1 MNLQA
6 EKIKIQRK
14 KVGLTIKELAK
25 KIGYTDAYIS
35 QIENGKVVP
44 SIKVLKKIVDTLDLS
59 FRDILISNSQQEK
72 FFFKKSEYLE
82 IRRQNNSIEEK
93 LLCSNLSFKKM
104 QPTYKI
110 IKPNTEC
117 IINLKPKDEKFGYIL
132 KGTIELDLDNKI
144 IILNEHDSFYITY
157 HNYITIKNTNTINAE
172 LICVDLPPNI

>member
-1 MNLQA
+1 
-6 EKIKIQRK
+6 
-14 KVGLTIKELAK
+14 
-25 KIGYTDAYIS
+25 
-35 QIENGKVVP
+35 
-44 SIKVLKKIVDTLDLS
+44 
-59 FRDILISNSQQEK
+59 
-72 FFFKKSEYLE
+72 
-82 IRRQNNSIEEK
+82 
-93 LLCSNLSFKKM
+93 M

-132 KGTIELDLDNKI
+132 KGMIELDLDNKI